1 MICQALSRIKIRG
14 HDGVV
19 HEIPPGE
26 IFTPLYPE
34 KIAPLVE
41 SGKVKIVSPSEER
54 KRNLDACM
62 SATIVSIRDEII
74 RGGKW
79 RPFPETH
86 AVEREIEKIQKDIFE
101 VKGKL
106 IDFREACERWEKAG
120 CK

>member
-41 SGKVKIVSPSEER
+41 SKKIKIISPSEER
-54 KRNLDACM
+54 KRSLDACM
-62 SATIVSIRDEII
+62 IATIISIGDEII

-79 RPFPETH
+79 RPSEATH
-86 AVEREIEKIQKDIFE
+86 AAEKEIEILQHEIME
-101 VKGKL
+101 GRGKL
-106 IDFREACERWEKAG
+106 IDFRAACEKWKKVG
-120 CK
+120 TK